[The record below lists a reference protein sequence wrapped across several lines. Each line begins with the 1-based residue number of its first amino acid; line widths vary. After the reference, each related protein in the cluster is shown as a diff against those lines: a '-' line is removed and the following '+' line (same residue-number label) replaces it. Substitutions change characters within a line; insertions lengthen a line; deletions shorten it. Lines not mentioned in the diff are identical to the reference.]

1 MLKYILII
9 SCVFIIG
16 CKKQDQ
22 SGTPSKPESNATTQN
37 SENEEI
43 VEVKEKEILKAGEL
57 KVEVPE
63 DIPLPESA
71 IVVTG
76 TDLGSS
82 GKTHYFIQIP
92 DIETSQGVADYFA
105 AELPKHGW
113 ELLNGNGEGRIKN
126 VISLDFKKEN
136 RIGTVASHID
146 PDRAGAIVH
155 INLQETQKQ

>member
-1 MLKYILII
+1 ME
-9 SCVFIIG
+9 
-16 CKKQDQ
+16 
-22 SGTPSKPESNATTQN
+22 SKSDSNATTQN

-43 VEVKEKEILKAGEL
+43 VEVKEKEILKPGVL

-76 TDLGSS
+76 TNLGSS

-105 AELPKHGW
+105 AELPKRGW
-113 ELLNGNGEGRIKN
+113 ELLNGNGEERVLN

-136 RIGTVASHID
+136 RIGTVASNIN
-146 PDRAGAIVH
+146 PERAGAIVH

>member
-9 SCVFIIG
+9 ACVFIIG
-16 CKKQDQ
+16 CKNQDQ
-22 SGTPSKPESNATTQN
+22 SGMETRPKNGDTTQ
-37 SENEEI
+37 SAENNEAP
-43 VEVKEKEILKAGEL
+43 EVKEKEILKPGKL

-76 TDLGSS
+76 TNLGSS
-82 GKTHYFIQIP
+82 GKTHYYIQIP

-113 ELLNGNGEGRIKN
+113 EILNGKGEERVLN
-126 VISLDFKKEN
+126 VISLDFKKGN
-136 RIGTVASHID
+136 RIGTVAANIN
-146 PDRAGAIVH
+146 PERAGAIVH
-155 INLQETQKQ
+155 INLQETQKE

>member
-22 SGTPSKPESNATTQN
+22 SGMGSKPNSNGTPQSA
-37 SENEEI
+37 ENEEI
-43 VEVKEKEILKAGEL
+43 VEVKEKEILKPGKL

-76 TDLGSS
+76 TNLGSS
-82 GKTHYFIQIP
+82 GKTHYYIQIP

-105 AELPKHGW
+105 AALPKHGW
-113 ELLNGNGEGRIKN
+113 ELLNGNGEERIKN
-126 VISLDFKKEN
+126 VISLDFKKGN
-136 RIGTVASHID
+136 RIGTVAANIN
-146 PDRAGAIVH
+146 PERAGAIVH
-155 INLQETQKQ
+155 INLQETQDK

>member
-1 MLKYILII
+1 MLKYIFII
-9 SCVFIIG
+9 ACVFIIG

-22 SGTPSKPESNATTQN
+22 SGMESKPDSNATTQN

-43 VEVKEKEILKAGEL
+43 VEVKEKEILKPGKL

-76 TDLGSS
+76 ANIGSN
-82 GKTHYFIQIP
+82 GKTLYYIQIP

-113 ELLNGNGEGRIKN
+113 EILNGKGEERVLN
-126 VISLDFKKEN
+126 SISLDFKKEN
-136 RIGTVASHID
+136 RRGTVVSYIK
-146 PDRAGAIVH
+146 PELAGATLQ
-155 INLQETQKQ
+155 INLFENQK

>member
-22 SGTPSKPESNATTQN
+22 SEMESKPDSNATMQN
-37 SENEEI
+37 SGNEEI
-43 VEVKEKEILKAGEL
+43 VEVKEKEILKPGVL

-71 IVVTG
+71 IVVSG
-76 TDLGSS
+76 ANLGSS

-92 DIETSQGVADYFA
+92 DIETPQGVAEYFTT
-105 AELPKHGW
+105 ELPKHEW
-113 ELLNGNGEGRIKN
+113 VILIKREERIQN

-146 PDRAGAIVH
+146 PNRAGAIVL
-155 INLQETQKQ
+155 INLQEIEKQ

>member
-1 MLKYILII
+1 ME
-9 SCVFIIG
+9 
-16 CKKQDQ
+16 
-22 SGTPSKPESNATTQN
+22 SKPDSNATTQN

-43 VEVKEKEILKAGEL
+43 VEVKEKEILKPGKL

-76 TDLGSS
+76 ANIGSN
-82 GKTHYFIQIP
+82 GKTLYYIQIP

-113 ELLNGNGEGRIKN
+113 EILNSKGEERVLN
-126 VISLDFKKEN
+126 SISLDFKKEN
-136 RIGTVASHID
+136 RRGTVVSYIK
-146 PDRAGAIVH
+146 PELAGATLQ
-155 INLQETQKQ
+155 INLFENQK

>member
-1 MLKYILII
+1 M
-9 SCVFIIG
+9 G

-22 SGTPSKPESNATTQN
+22 SGMGSKPDNNATTQN
-37 SENEEI
+37 SENDEI
-43 VEVKEKEILKAGEL
+43 VEVKEKEILKPGVL

-76 TDLGSS
+76 TNLGSS
-82 GKTHYFIQIP
+82 GKIHYFIQIP

-113 ELLNGNGEGRIKN
+113 ELMNGTGEERVLN

-146 PDRAGAIVH
+146 PNRAGATVH

>member
-9 SCVFIIG
+9 ACVFIIG
-16 CKKQDQ
+16 CKNQDQ
-22 SGTPSKPESNATTQN
+22 SGGETKTKNGATTQ
-37 SENEEI
+37 SAENNEAP
-43 VEVKEKEILKAGEL
+43 EVKEKEILKPGEL

-76 TDLGSS
+76 ANLGSS

-113 ELLNGNGEGRIKN
+113 ELLNGNGEKRIKN
-126 VISLDFKKEN
+126 VISLDFKKDN

-146 PDRAGAIVH
+146 SNRAGVIVH
-155 INLQETQKQ
+155 INLQETKKQ